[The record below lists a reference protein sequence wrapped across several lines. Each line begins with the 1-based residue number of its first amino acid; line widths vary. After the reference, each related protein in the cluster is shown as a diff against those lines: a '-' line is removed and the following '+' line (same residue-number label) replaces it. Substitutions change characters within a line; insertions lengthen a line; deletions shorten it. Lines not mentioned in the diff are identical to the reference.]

1 METKAEVLWRMFACT
16 GSIDRYLDYKQAA
29 EIPPIHPAEGR
40 ENGELCHH
48 GSGSAGNTL

>member
-1 METKAEVLWRMFACT
+1 METNAEVLWRMFAST

-29 EIPPIHPAEGR
+29 ELPPTHPAEGI

-48 GSGSAGNTL
+48 GSGSAGNPL